1 MTSDSLF
8 ESGTVKKDLEGDPQL
23 SALEDNQNKW
33 MLCAC
38 AGSGFSHRAW
48 WNGTKIPQV
57 AYSFSSFFCPK
68 FDRGMCCLR

>member
-1 MTSDSLF
+1 MTSDPLF

-38 AGSGFSHRAW
+38 AGSGFSHRACVKLRSPKW
-48 WNGTKIPQV
+48 HVP
-57 AYSFSSFFCPK
+57 FLLFFCPK